1 MKDFCSLFQNNFLI
15 LGLGSPLRQDDQA
28 GLIACDE
35 LARYGITCIKCEYGL
50 ENCIGEIENYHPH
63 RLVIIDAALFKNG
76 KPGDVIV
83 VASDSI
89 EDYGL
94 VISTHSIP
102 QTLILDMLKK
112 TIGVE
117 EVFIIGIYPKTL
129 DLGLEISFEVLS
141 AVKSIAEKIIECLN
155 RERKMEEEV

>member
-1 MKDFCSLFQNNFLI
+1 LNDFCSLFQNNFLI

-28 GLIACDE
+28 GLIACNE
-35 LARYGITCIKCEYGL
+35 LARHGITCIKCEYGL
-50 ENCIGEIENYHPH
+50 ENCIGEIENYHPS
-63 RLVIIDAALFKNG
+63 RLVVIDAALFKNG
-76 KPGDVIV
+76 RPGDVVV

-102 QTLILDMLKK
+102 QSLILNLLKN

-129 DLGLEISFEVLS
+129 DLGLEVSFEVLT
-141 AVKSIAEKIIECLN
+141 AVKNIAERINECLN
-155 RERKMEEEV
+155 RERKMEELV